1 LTPLTRL
8 MSVESDNL
16 KNISKDNKMNSK
28 NEEPVIC
35 SKCNV
40 TFESDDKFLQHYDE
54 AHKAAAR

>member
-1 LTPLTRL
+1 